1 MEKFGYLVCDSC
13 SPGEFL
19 YIHPSLFL
27 NIIDCVQ
34 NVVLRKDISDK
45 RIVYFKILNNSEI
58 VQYIHND
65 AQEECFGF
73 CQLHRTDPNDKFK
86 VFSPN
91 KHLFVNLLDCVLEAR
106 DITSDEDRK
115 KLKRGFVEEEEE
127 YPNVS
132 PKKSV
137 KKGKPQNIFDLD
149 LSPPSSGSHE
159 QLDVILLAE
168 VFTSFRQKCLQF
180 YKLDPCHFITAADL
194 TWNAGLKY
202 IKVELELFSDINMYL
217 WIENSIRGGIC
228 FVGKRYALANNPF
241 IPGFN
246 KHEEE
251 SYIIAVDANNL
262 YGYAMSQPLPIGHFF
277 WLTKD
282 EVRNLDV
289 FTLSSTDTVG

>member
-73 CQLHRTDPNDKFK
+73 CQLHQTDPNDKFK

-106 DITSDEDRK
+106 DITSDED
-115 KLKRGFVEEEEE
+115 
-127 YPNVS
+127 
-132 PKKSV
+132 
-137 KKGKPQNIFDLD
+137 

-159 QLDVILLAE
+159 VKIPPYNVYLGKGAAIELKEFRKSYYIAFSKTVDGEIRNRSHHFLLLSHLRNARQGKPSTEGSKHDMTGKYEKARETRRTTNGTNRAAERRPVRSKQATAMRHCPYYLRSRVKQAEGISEDRRSIGIESVPQNNIRRRSLSMEALDG
-168 VFTSFRQKCLQF
+168 
-180 YKLDPCHFITAADL
+180 DP
-194 TWNAGLKY
+194 
-202 IKVELELFSDINMYL
+202 
-217 WIENSIRGGIC
+217 
-228 FVGKRYALANNPF
+228 
-241 IPGFN
+241 
-246 KHEEE
+246 
-251 SYIIAVDANNL
+251 VDR
-262 YGYAMSQPLPIGHFF
+262 S
-277 WLTKD
+277 
-282 EVRNLDV
+282 E
-289 FTLSSTDTVG
+289 

>member
-1 MEKFGYLVCDSC
+1 METFGYLVCDSC

-45 RIVYFKILNNSEI
+45 IIVYFKILNSSEI

-73 CQLHRTDPNDKFK
+73 RQLHRTDQNDKFK

-127 YPNVS
+127 EYPNVS

-159 QLDVILLAE
+159 VRILPYLGKGAKR
-168 VFTSFRQKCLQF
+168 VSQKLLHSF
-180 YKLDPCHFITAADL
+180 
-194 TWNAGLKY
+194 
-202 IKVELELFSDINMYL
+202 
-217 WIENSIRGGIC
+217 
-228 FVGKRYALANNPF
+228 
-241 IPGFN
+241 
-246 KHEEE
+246 
-251 SYIIAVDANNL
+251 
-262 YGYAMSQPLPIGHFF
+262 
-277 WLTKD
+277 
-282 EVRNLDV
+282 
-289 FTLSSTDTVG
+289 

>member
-106 DITSDEDRK
+106 DITSDEAASPHVR
-115 KLKRGFVEEEEE
+115 LMEWEERWEA
-127 YPNVS
+127 PDHTQDVL
-132 PKKSV
+132 
-137 KKGKPQNIFDLD
+137 PQNW
-149 LSPPSSGSHE
+149 GRTE
-159 QLDVILLAE
+159 QNRPV
-168 VFTSFRQKCLQF
+168 TSMVLKDKANDRHKN
-180 YKLDPCHFITAADL
+180 L
-194 TWNAGLKY
+194 T
-202 IKVELELFSDINMYL
+202 FSRD
-217 WIENSIRGGIC
+217 
-228 FVGKRYALANNPF
+228 
-241 IPGFN
+241 
-246 KHEEE
+246 
-251 SYIIAVDANNL
+251 
-262 YGYAMSQPLPIGHFF
+262 
-277 WLTKD
+277 
-282 EVRNLDV
+282 
-289 FTLSSTDTVG
+289 